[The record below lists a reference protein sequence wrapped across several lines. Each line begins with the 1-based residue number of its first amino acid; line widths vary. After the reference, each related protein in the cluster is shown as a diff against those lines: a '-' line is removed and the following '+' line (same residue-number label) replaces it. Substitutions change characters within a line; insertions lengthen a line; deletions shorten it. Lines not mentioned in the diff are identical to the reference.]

1 MLGLKRNDPIPN
13 PPYDYI
19 LMDCQMPVMDGF
31 EATRRIREIEK
42 PFGVR
47 IPIIAL
53 SADIDRSTSV
63 TGMDFYIEKPLRK
76 EHLHEAIRIL
86 NGKE

>member
-1 MLGLKRNDPIPN
+1 
-13 PPYDYI
+13 
-19 LMDCQMPVMDGF
+19 MPVMDGF
-31 EATRRIREIEK
+31 EATRRIREMEK

-53 SADIDRSTSV
+53 SADIDRSTTV

-76 EHLHEAIRIL
+76 EHLLEAIRIL
-86 NGKE
+86 NSKE

>member
-1 MLGLKRNDPIPN
+1 M
-13 PPYDYI
+13 Y
-19 LMDCQMPVMDGF
+19 
-31 EATRRIREIEK
+31 TREIEK

-53 SADIDRSTSV
+53 SADIDRSTTV

-76 EHLHEAIRIL
+76 EHLLEAIRIL
-86 NGKE
+86 NS